1 MSVNFCARAVTNRL
15 EARLR
20 ADPSLTTPL
29 ATDHVAIDFDRGPYL
44 ARLEEANRPRP
55 LTASVLARVDKLEA
69 EHATC
74 WASLAEKSIE
84 RRDLDDTLELHC
96 AYNGLNWGWAGTPA
110 SKLLFDD
117 HGGVQLGD
125 DVGYGRARLLSNND
139 ISSAMASIERLD
151 IATFAARYR
160 EGYAAAPGDGQAATL
175 LAEYEDFAYVMP
187 AFQRLIAYLRDARIA
202 SRALLVWFE

>member
-1 MSVNFCARAVTNRL
+1 MSVNFCARAVTDRL

-29 ATDHVAIDFDRGPYL
+29 ATEHVAIDFDRAPYL
-44 ARLEEANRPRP
+44 ATLEAANRPRP

-74 WASLAEKSIE
+74 WASLAEKNIE
-84 RRDLDDTLELHC
+84 RRDLDDTLEIHR

-110 SKLLFDD
+110 AHLLFDD
-117 HGGVQLGD
+117 DGGLQLGD
-125 DVGYGRARLLSNND
+125 DVGYGPARLLSNHD
-139 ISSAMASIERLD
+139 VASTMAAIEKID

-160 EGYAAAPGDGQAATL
+160 EGYAAAPGDGETTL
-175 LAEYEDFAYVMP
+175 LAEYEDFAHVIP
-187 AFQRLIAYLRDARIA
+187 AFQRLVAYLHDARMA